1 MIRIWAKVMK
11 KEKIISQTIFEE
23 VGEFDIE
30 KFYDYVSQICQS
42 LDIATPIIL
51 SKHLFHYVQFN
62 NTTFIPNDFPEVVN
76 FDKFILEEASK
87 Y

>member
-1 MIRIWAKVMK
+1 MVRIWARVMK
-11 KEKIISQTIFEE
+11 DDKIVKQMVFEDYAP
-23 VGEFDIE
+23 FDE
-30 KFYDYVSQICQS
+30 QKFYDYVAEISTS

-51 SKHLFHYVQFN
+51 SKHIYHYMTFN
-62 NTTFIPNDFPEVVN
+62 NAVFLPNDFPENVD